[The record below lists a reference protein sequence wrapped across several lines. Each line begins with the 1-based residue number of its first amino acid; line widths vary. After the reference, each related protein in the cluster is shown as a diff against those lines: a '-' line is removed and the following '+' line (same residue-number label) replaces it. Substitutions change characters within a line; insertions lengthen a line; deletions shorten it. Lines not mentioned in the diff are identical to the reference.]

1 MSAKNQRNLSRPK
14 KQCTKNQQQKQSETF
29 GEMNFQ
35 NAQLGDARRTRR
47 LVETADAL
55 TRHAGESLPQ
65 RLKTETE
72 LQGFYRLCTCPQVTH
87 ASVLQPHVER
97 TFSILEA
104 RCKASE
110 VTLILHDSSELDY
123 THMKSLTNLGQIGNG
138 SRRGYVSH
146 NSLAVDPQTR
156 EVIGLTGQILH
167 RRIKVRKNETAAQRR
182 KRKSRESRLWVTA
195 TKKLSASKNLV
206 DVCDRGADTFE
217 FLEHDANSGRTF
229 VVRSSHN
236 RAISHEENDVV
247 SDDNTSIKPTLL
259 HDYSRSLPAMGKHTS
274 RVTAKTIEKKP
285 KRSGKKKTKL
295 RASRQ
300 AELSVSF
307 APVLLKAPRNKN
319 GQHGNA
325 PLCLWIVRVWEE
337 NPPSGEEALE
347 WFLLT
352 NKPIASLAEALEVIG
367 WYECRWVIEE
377 LHKAMKSGCKVEKIP
392 FTNADRQQPAIA
404 LLSIVAISLLNL
416 RTASRAPDAKQRRA
430 TEIISRDK
438 VQLLS
443 VWRTDKIDEEWSVY
457 DFFYAL
463 ARLGGHQNRKHDHP
477 PGWQILWRGWSDL
490 QLLHTGAET
499 QKRLKKC
506 A

>member
-1 MSAKNQRNLSRPK
+1 MSANTQHNPSLPK
-14 KQCTKNQQQKQSETF
+14 KHCNKNQQQNQSKTF

-47 LVETADAL
+47 LVKTADAL

-72 LQGFYRLCTCPQVTH
+72 LQGFYRLCECPQVTH

-97 TFSILEA
+97 TCSILKE
-104 RCKASE
+104 RCEASE

-123 THMKSLTNLGQIGNG
+123 THMESLTNLGQIGNG
-138 SRRGYVSH
+138 SRRGYICH
-146 NSLAVDPQTR
+146 NSLAVDPETR

-167 RRIKVRKNETAAQRR
+167 HRIKVRKNETAAQRR
-182 KRKSRESRLWVTA
+182 NRKSRESRLWVTA
-195 TKKLSASKNLV
+195 AEKLSASKNLV

-217 FLEHDANSGRTF
+217 FLEHDANSGRLF

-236 RAISHEENDVV
+236 RAIIQDTVKVV
-247 SDDNTSIKPTLL
+247 SDDNTSTKPTLL
-259 HDYSRSLPAMGKHTS
+259 HDYSRSLPAMGRHTS
-274 RVTAKTIEKKP
+274 RVTAKTIVKKP
-285 KRSGKKKTKL
+285 KRSGKKKTKKCTN
-295 RASRQ
+295 REA
-300 AELSVSF
+300 ALSVSF

-319 GQHGNA
+319 GQHGND
-325 PLCLWIVRVWEE
+325 PLHLWIIRVWEE
-337 NPPSGEEALE
+337 HPPAGEEPLE
-347 WFLLT
+347 WFLLM
-352 NKPIASLAEALEVIG
+352 NKPIASLEDALEVIG

-377 LHKAMKSGCKVEKIP
+377 YHKAMKSGCKVEKIQ
-392 FTNADRQQPAIA
+392 FTDADRQQPAIA
-404 LLSIVAISLLNL
+404 LLSVVAISLLNL
-416 RTASRAPDAKQRRA
+416 RTVSRAPDAKQRQA
-430 TEIISRDK
+430 TEIISGEYVR
-438 VQLLS
+438 LLS
-443 VWRTDKIDEEWSVY
+443 VWRTNKIEEEWSVY

-490 QLLHTGAET
+490 HLLHTGAET
-499 QKRLKKC
+499 QKTLQKC